1 MVNKR
6 ETGEIVGVEDEFQRA
21 GDLGTNLDIVHIMR
35 IERKE
40 IASRL
45 NRLVL
50 KYNHFFGFFNRDFRK
65 TKRLPPKDSAL
76 LDDIALSLSALSS
89 YCMEHRLPIFNSH
102 IAELKFKLHDFYE
115 YLGYGQKKPVYA
127 KKD

>member
-6 ETGEIVGVEDEFQRA
+6 DSGEVLGVDDEFVRA
-21 GDLGTNLDIVHIMR
+21 GDLGTDLDIVHIMR

-50 KYNHFFGFFNRDFRK
+50 KYNRFFGLFNRDFRK

-76 LDDIALSLSALSS
+76 LDDIALSLSALSG

-102 IAELKFKLHDFYE
+102 IAELKFKLHDFYKR
-115 YLGYGQKKPVYA
+115 LGYGQRKPVYA
-127 KKD
+127 EQD